1 MPTFRPALPQL
12 LRGAVAGAV
21 LLPLGL
27 AGPVLAADPQT
38 SALSPSVLPSSPA
51 AAEPAQAETELRI
64 SGPTG
69 TVDPG
74 RHVIGVRLLAAGRP
88 VRDAEVQVQR
98 RTPDGWA
105 HAARVATD
113 AEGLGRVQL
122 PFERSTRLRAVYP
135 GSSTRSA
142 ATSREIVVQVADFR
156 RRAVEVASRQDG
168 DPYRRGGT
176 GPDSFDCSGLVQYS
190 FGQVGKSLPRTSGE
204 QARATR
210 RISRSEARPGDL
222 IFISSGGR
230 VSHVGIYAGDGEFWD
245 APTSGGHV
253 SRRDIW
259 TGDFFVGRVD

>member
-1 MPTFRPALPQL
+1 MPTIRPALPLL

-27 AGPVLAADPQT
+27 AAPVLAADPQPP
-38 SALSPSVLPSSPA
+38 ALPSVLPTEPA
-51 AAEPAQAETELRI
+51 ATEPAQAESELRI
-64 SGPTG
+64 SGPG
-69 TVDPG
+69 RTVDPG
-74 RHVIGVRLLAAGRP
+74 RHVIGVRLLADGRP
-88 VRDAEVQVQR
+88 VRDAEVEVQR

-105 HAARVATD
+105 HAARVSTD
-113 AEGLGRVQL
+113 SEGLGRVQL
-122 PFERSTRLRAVYP
+122 PFERSTRLRAVHS
-135 GSSTRSA
+135 GTSTHSA

-156 RRAVEVASRQDG
+156 QRAVEVASRQDG

-259 TGDFFVGRVD
+259 TNDFFVGRVD